1 MEDVTIPAVIFA
13 IVVVLLVI
21 VFNRELFNL
30 VNALRDSLISA
41 LGGRPRGPK
50 LSCGCVGVCACGM
63 LPDEEDFTGGAEHA
77 ESGAEQAPNPLTLE
91 DQLMM
96 EELGYEG
103 ELPWQEVLQA
113 TELDPSTHTNHQAFV
128 ADVRRF
134 SSGANFTAVAE
145 DNTNLAFVNFR
156 GLRRPQHVPI
166 GEDARQQPDI
176 NQDVLQRNK
185 SLRF

>member
-1 MEDVTIPAVIFA
+1 MQDITIPAVVFA

-41 LGGRPRGPK
+41 LGGRSNGPR

-63 LPDEEDFTGGAEHA
+63 IPDEEDFKGGQEHA
-77 ESGAEQAPNPLTLE
+77 TGSNPGTYTLE
-91 DQLMM
+91 DELMM
-96 EELGYEG
+96 QELGYEG
-103 ELPWQEVLQA
+103 ELPWQDVLQA

-134 SSGANFTAVAE
+134 SSGANFTSVNE
-145 DNTNLAFVNFR
+145 DNTNLAFTNYR

-166 GEDARQQPDI
+166 GPDARQQPDI
-176 NQDVLQRNK
+176 DESVLKRNK
-185 SLRF
+185 SLQF